1 MSRMGQGTPRALRGG
16 PFGSFG
22 WPVVACCALFVA
34 TATPGHGAEERGLS
48 LKEFARITV
57 LANGRKMPLDSYARI
72 NLLQLSGRQRHGK
85 ESALA
90 WLARAIFDPES
101 VLDDRFIRIDNPE
114 IADAV
119 GVERDDHRRYG
130 FRELAQGYSQ
140 ENNLVMVQRI
150 AGIDDKERT
159 PFEKEFF
166 RTYNNMVS
174 FSHMMSTYLFADPH
188 RDFAASEETLAT
200 LGIETGGNPLSALQ
214 MLRHIDA
221 IRSHFPADH
230 QSGMDNLAGIERDV
244 FQLVANL
251 YSRRQ
256 ASHGQNLPF
265 EVIPYGNEE
274 AADWMSPWQATLHIG
289 GDPGINEE
297 LNLLEAMRHA
307 YRSGRQL
314 EFDRAV
320 RDFRKRT
327 SLRAGPGFET
337 RYPSLELLYNRA
349 NPFLYAKFWY
359 ALAFLV
365 SLASLAFWERRCL
378 FAATILIAVGL
389 AFHTTG
395 LLSRMLIMGRPPVT
409 NLYATFL
416 FVSWICVLLGVAL
429 MRFGRRSV
437 GALLASLAGF
447 ALLMLS
453 GKFATEGDTMGV
465 LVAVLDSNFWLAT
478 HVVTITIGYAGCCA
492 AGVVGHI
499 YILQALFGKKDRARL
514 RGTYQAM
521 FGMLAFGLIF
531 SAVGTILG
539 GIWADQSWGRFWGW
553 DPKENGA
560 LMIVLWCALLF
571 HARLSGMVREIGLAA
586 GTIIGIFMVVLA
598 WFGIN
603 LLGVGLHSYGF
614 TSGTAVGMLV
624 FFVAETIFMAITVP
638 LARRRMA

>member
-1 MSRMGQGTPRALRGG
+1 
-16 PFGSFG
+16 
-22 WPVVACCALFVA
+22 
-34 TATPGHGAEERGLS
+34 
-48 LKEFARITV
+48 
-57 LANGRKMPLDSYARI
+57 
-72 NLLQLSGRQRHGK
+72 
-85 ESALA
+85 
-90 WLARAIFDPES
+90 
-101 VLDDRFIRIDNPE
+101 
-114 IADAV
+114 
-119 GVERDDHRRYG
+119 
-130 FRELAQGYSQ
+130 
-140 ENNLVMVQRI
+140 
-150 AGIDDKERT
+150 
-159 PFEKEFF
+159 
-166 RTYNNMVS
+166 
-174 FSHMMSTYLFADPH
+174 
-188 RDFAASEETLAT
+188 
-200 LGIETGGNPLSALQ
+200 
-214 MLRHIDA
+214 
-221 IRSHFPADH
+221 
-230 QSGMDNLAGIERDV
+230 
-244 FQLVANL
+244 
-251 YSRRQ
+251 
-256 ASHGQNLPF
+256 
-265 EVIPYGNEE
+265 
-274 AADWMSPWQATLHIG
+274 
-289 GDPGINEE
+289 
-297 LNLLEAMRHA
+297 
-307 YRSGRQL
+307 
-314 EFDRAV
+314 
-320 RDFRKRT
+320 
-327 SLRAGPGFET
+327 
-337 RYPSLELLYNRA
+337 
-349 NPFLYAKFWY
+349 
-359 ALAFLV
+359 
-365 SLASLAFWERRCL
+365 
-378 FAATILIAVGL
+378 
-389 AFHTTG
+389 
-395 LLSRMLIMGRPPVT
+395 MLIMGRPPVT

-416 FVSWICVLLGVAL
+416 FVSWICVLLGVVL

-447 ALLMLS
+447 SLLMLS

-465 LVAVLDSNFWLAT
+465 LVAVLDSNFWLST